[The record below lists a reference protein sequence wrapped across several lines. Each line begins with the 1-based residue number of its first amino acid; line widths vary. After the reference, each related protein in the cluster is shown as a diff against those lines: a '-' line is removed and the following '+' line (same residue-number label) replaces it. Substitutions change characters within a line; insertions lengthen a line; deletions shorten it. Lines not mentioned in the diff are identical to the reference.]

1 MPTLGEG
8 FLESLRNPPVNQ
20 GLFNLGAAVGGV
32 PGQYRAKQKKDTR
45 ATELLNVAQGSSDFY
60 TLLSKHALEDGDT
73 LKAAELDR
81 TSKKL
86 QREKVLEGRAD
97 TEYTDKQA
105 SKTADSAYRLTTLAD
120 ILKRPDL
127 TTAQKAKALNLEK
140 SLKAAKGKE
149 GEALKNSYKAFID
162 KVAPEV
168 YDYSSL
174 LKEFTPTTV
183 SAFKKSVKLGTPN
196 YGLLVR
202 KDPTKTTSAP
212 QYKEMLDPV
221 TKEKGLYL
229 MRGATPIYV
238 GPVEKDPYV
247 MSASEADT
255 FNDIRTERS
264 VARNQV
270 SNYNRLAA
278 VADDTSWNRGGL
290 VGSAMDKI
298 EEAAGIQGQAA
309 LHRADLNNI
318 QVSGALAML
327 PQGPAS
333 DKDVALAM
341 STQVN
346 LNNLSPEQAASYLRG
361 MAKIAKA
368 REAFLEKKLQYIEVT
383 KDANALGFDAWAAT
397 QGAQKS
403 VDEMVSKLGS
413 SVQNV
418 RDSIQSISK
427 MQDKQAQL
435 KAISALKNSTQEL
448 TGGYSLSD
456 VYTVL
461 AEQQQATNRWNAQK
475 ATNNKLEGFY

>member
-1 MPTLGEG
+1 MATFSREFLSNLG
-8 FLESLRNPPVNQ
+8 NPAMTQ
-20 GLFNLGAAVGGV
+20 SMFNLGSAIGGV
-32 PGQYRAKQKKDTR
+32 PGQIKAKKKKDER
-45 ATELLNVAQGSSDFY
+45 ATELLNVSQGSPEFY

-73 LKAAELDR
+73 LKAAELNR
-81 TSKKL
+81 TSKTI
-86 QREKVLEGRAD
+86 QREKVLEGRED
-97 TEYTDKQA
+97 TEYSDEQA
-105 SKTADSAYRLTTLAD
+105 SKTADSAYRLATLAD
-120 ILKRPDL
+120 VLKRTDL
-127 TTAQKAKALNLEK
+127 TPAQKTKATNLEK

-149 GEALKNSYKAFID
+149 GEALKTSYNNFIA

-174 LKEFTPTTV
+174 LEEFTPATV
-183 SAFKKSVKLGTPN
+183 DVFKKSVKSGTPN

-202 KDPTKTTSAP
+202 KDPTKTARAP

-229 MRGATPIYV
+229 MNGTTPLYV
-238 GPVEKDPYV
+238 GPVEEDPYV
-247 MSASEADT
+247 MSPSESDT
-255 FNDIRTERS
+255 FNQVRTERTL
-264 VARNQV
+264 ARNQV
-270 SNYNRLAA
+270 ANYNHLAS
-278 VADDTSWNRGGL
+278 VADDKSWNRTGI

-298 EEAAGIQGQAA
+298 EAAAGIQGQAA

-346 LNNLSPEQAASYLRG
+346 LNDLDADEAASYLRG

-413 SVQNV
+413 SVQDV
-418 RDSIQSISK
+418 RNRIQDISK
-427 MQDKQAQL
+427 MQDPQAQL
-435 KAISALKNSTQEL
+435 KAVARLK
-448 TGGYSLSD
+448 
-456 VYTVL
+456 
-461 AEQQQATNRWNAQK
+461 
-475 ATNNKLEGFY
+475 KLY